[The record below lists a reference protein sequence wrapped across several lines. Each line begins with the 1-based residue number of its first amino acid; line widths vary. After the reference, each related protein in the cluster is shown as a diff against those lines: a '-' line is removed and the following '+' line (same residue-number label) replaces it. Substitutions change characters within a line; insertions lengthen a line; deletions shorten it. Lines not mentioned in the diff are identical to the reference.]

1 MATQLPEAII
11 TAYIEKNLGDRKLTQ
26 EEKEKIEEK
35 FMD

>member
-1 MATQLPEAII
+1 MATQLPEETI

-26 EEKEKIEEK
+26 EEKEKIQNK